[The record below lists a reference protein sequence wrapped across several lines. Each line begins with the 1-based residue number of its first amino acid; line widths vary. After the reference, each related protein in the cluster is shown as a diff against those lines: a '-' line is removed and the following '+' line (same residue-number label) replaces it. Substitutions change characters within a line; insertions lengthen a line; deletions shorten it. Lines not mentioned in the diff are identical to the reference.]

1 MDGFRTF
8 PSPVR
13 STLVRRLSFA
23 RCRLLC
29 HAQTK
34 RISTAVQSQLI
45 LRTPTKGSAMTPP
58 ETGYAKSGDVRI
70 AFQLTGGGPFDLVF
84 MPGFVSNLD
93 PWWENPIWARFFSRF
108 AAFSRLILFDKR
120 GTGLSDRISG
130 APDLETRMDDVRT
143 VMDAVDC
150 ERAAVFGVSEGG
162 AMSMLFAATY
172 PERTR
177 ALVLYGTYAHY
188 PTWVLTG
195 EKLDAFIEVVETDP
209 RQVAAALIGQISE
222 QQRKEWSNGTP
233 ADWAMEAFGL
243 ARRDAF
249 GLLPRAGDQGTY
261 SLPAA
266 YTEQAEQD
274 VALQLSRGGVRLAFV
289 LNQALAAAAN

>member
-1 MDGFRTF
+1 
-8 PSPVR
+8 
-13 STLVRRLSFA
+13 
-23 RCRLLC
+23 
-29 HAQTK
+29 
-34 RISTAVQSQLI
+34 
-45 LRTPTKGSAMTPP
+45 MTPP